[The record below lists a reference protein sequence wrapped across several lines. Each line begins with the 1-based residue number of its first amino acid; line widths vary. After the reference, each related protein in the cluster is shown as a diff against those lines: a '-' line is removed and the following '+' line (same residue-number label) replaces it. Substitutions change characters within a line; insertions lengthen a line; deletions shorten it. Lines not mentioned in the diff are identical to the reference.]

1 MRVPNHIAIILDG
14 NGSAGQ
20 KKEAAE
26 KLLAMSKDV
35 KIWKISVKWQKNWE

>member
-14 NGSAGQ
+14 NGRWQ
-20 KKEAAE
+20 KKEACREAS
-26 KLLAMSKDV
+26 AMSKDV